1 MSGNQQN
8 PDPLTVPGNAS
19 AAGLADTP
27 ERSLANGGP
36 TLAQASPSRT
46 RRRKDRPSLQLSEA
60 QADVYE
66 ETLRGRLGLL
76 PKGVKLPVRIRRR
89 GWIATAI
96 AAVIAFV
103 ARFWNLNHPRAIVF
117 DETYYVKGAF
127 SLLTRGYEGRWTGGD
142 KTNDLFVKGDY
153 SVLTSD
159 PDRVV
164 HPPFGKWIMAIG
176 QRLFGTDNGVG
187 WRFSTAFIGVLT
199 VILVAR
205 IAMRMFRSPILTGFA
220 GIAIALD
227 GMGIV
232 LSRTGILDNI
242 LGFFALMGF
251 WAILMDRERHAGQ
264 LAHRVAHGRFRD
276 TEHTRT
282 VIASGRFDGRALPTV
297 DPWGPGHFARPW
309 LVLAGVLL
317 GLTCAVKWSGIYA
330 LAVFGLLTLAL
341 GAVSRKI
348 AGVPLWFGG
357 ATFRDGIPAFI
368 QLVPVALVAYLAG
381 WTSWFLNPHSWGRNW
396 VAEARKTGED
406 LPLSWAPD
414 IVNSFIHYHQDMWSF
429 HHSLSETHTYQSQA
443 WEWIFQGR
451 PVNFYWEEKGA
462 PRTCGASKCVQ
473 AITSIGNVGVWW
485 LAIVGL
491 VIVLIA
497 AIFRADWRSWAII
510 AGYAGL
516 WMPWLLYTNR
526 TIFQF
531 YAVAFLPYTVLAL
544 TFGVAAASQLL
555 GPARTR
561 LQPQSALKGA
571 ASFVPEPLR
580 VASKELARQDSRELA
595 RQKEPTREQPGRTR
609 ENAVP
614 SGPADHAPEL
624 LEHTMG
630 DPTDD
635 SGFTRRFPN
644 FHRFLDNLFDDGPN
658 GNSSAP
664 QSNST
669 PEPEAASSQTSQT
682 PPPPSPSFEA
692 PAGESSAVQAA
703 AETSEGEEEA
713 FEGQTSEGSEGEDVE
728 PASDEASS
736 SAPEEE
742 SASAPAEESKESAP
756 AEEGETRQ
764 AERRE
769 AEGPFQ
775 SAGDRAEA
783 SSPSDP
789 PVPGDFQVPAPSHL
803 PAPASGDPQTSV
815 PEGAAA
821 DPIPAESAFP
831 QAPVPGSS
839 PVATPGSLQLSAP
852 SGFPPPVPASQALG
866 GQTGAEEEAG
876 GSAWWMPRKPRLASW
891 IVLGVVTGVIVA
903 AAVFW
908 YPLWTGRTITYD
920 FWRLHM
926 WFGSWI

>member
-309 LVLAGVLL
+309 LVLAGGLL

-406 LPLSWAPD
+406 LPLS
-414 IVNSFIHYHQDMWSF
+414 
-429 HHSLSETHTYQSQA
+429 LC
-443 WEWIFQGR
+443 QG
-451 PVNFYWEEKGA
+451 VH
-462 PRTCGASKCVQ
+462 
-473 AITSIGNVGVWW
+473 
-485 LAIVGL
+485 
-491 VIVLIA
+491 
-497 AIFRADWRSWAII
+497 
-510 AGYAGL
+510 
-516 WMPWLLYTNR
+516 
-526 TIFQF
+526 
-531 YAVAFLPYTVLAL
+531 
-544 TFGVAAASQLL
+544 
-555 GPARTR
+555 
-561 LQPQSALKGA
+561 
-571 ASFVPEPLR
+571 
-580 VASKELARQDSRELA
+580 
-595 RQKEPTREQPGRTR
+595 
-609 ENAVP
+609 VP
-614 SGPADHAPEL
+614 SSPAA
-624 LEHTMG
+624 
-630 DPTDD
+630 
-635 SGFTRRFPN
+635 
-644 FHRFLDNLFDDGPN
+644 
-658 GNSSAP
+658 
-664 QSNST
+664 
-669 PEPEAASSQTSQT
+669 
-682 PPPPSPSFEA
+682 
-692 PAGESSAVQAA
+692 
-703 AETSEGEEEA
+703 
-713 FEGQTSEGSEGEDVE
+713 
-728 PASDEASS
+728 
-736 SAPEEE
+736 
-742 SASAPAEESKESAP
+742 
-756 AEEGETRQ
+756 
-764 AERRE
+764 
-769 AEGPFQ
+769 
-775 SAGDRAEA
+775 
-783 SSPSDP
+783 
-789 PVPGDFQVPAPSHL
+789 
-803 PAPASGDPQTSV
+803 
-815 PEGAAA
+815 
-821 DPIPAESAFP
+821 
-831 QAPVPGSS
+831 
-839 PVATPGSLQLSAP
+839 
-852 SGFPPPVPASQALG
+852 
-866 GQTGAEEEAG
+866 
-876 GSAWWMPRKPRLASW
+876 
-891 IVLGVVTGVIVA
+891 
-903 AAVFW
+903 
-908 YPLWTGRTITYD
+908 
-920 FWRLHM
+920 
-926 WFGSWI
+926 

>member
-341 GAVSRKI
+341 GAASRKI

-497 AIFRADWRSWAII
+497 AIFRADWRSWAIL

-516 WMPWLLYTNR
+516 WIPWLLYTNR

-614 SGPADHAPEL
+614 PGPADHAPEL

-664 QSNST
+664 QSDST
-669 PEPEAASSQTSQT
+669 PEPEAASSQASQT
-682 PPPPSPSFEA
+682 PQP
-692 PAGESSAVQAA
+692 G
-703 AETSEGEEEA
+703 
-713 FEGQTSEGSEGEDVE
+713 
-728 PASDEASS
+728 
-736 SAPEEE
+736 
-742 SASAPAEESKESAP
+742 
-756 AEEGETRQ
+756 
-764 AERRE
+764 RRILRRP
-769 AEGPFQ
+769 GCR
-775 SAGDRAEA
+775 GDIRGRRGDLRRA
-783 SSPSDP
+783 DLR
-789 PVPGDFQVPAPSHL
+789 G
-803 PAPASGDPQTSV
+803 
-815 PEGAAA
+815 
-821 DPIPAESAFP
+821 I
-831 QAPVPGSS
+831 
-839 PVATPGSLQLSAP
+839 
-852 SGFPPPVPASQALG
+852 
-866 GQTGAEEEAG
+866 
-876 GSAWWMPRKPRLASW
+876 
-891 IVLGVVTGVIVA
+891 
-903 AAVFW
+903 
-908 YPLWTGRTITYD
+908 
-920 FWRLHM
+920 
-926 WFGSWI
+926 